1 MLVRFWG
8 VRGSIPSPLS
18 ASQIRSKISTVVE
31 RLRPCD
37 LETPESRERFLSS
50 LPPWLFGTS
59 GGNTPC
65 VEVRTQKNEVL
76 IFDAGSGIRELGIAA
91 SKETP
96 KPHAYSIFFSHF
108 HWDHIQGLPFFAPAY
123 DSGSTLDFYSP
134 VTELENILRSQ
145 MSQPT
150 FPVGMDVMAARKNFY
165 HLDHEISFG
174 STSVSYR
181 KMNHPGASYSFS
193 VTEGSKRF
201 IYATDTELSSEDF
214 YKTKENASFF
224 EGAELLVIDSQYT
237 LGEAIEKYNW
247 GHSAFSMA
255 VDFAST
261 WGIKKLVL
269 FHHDPTYDDKKLFG
283 IQQSARWYM
292 EHMSIHGID
301 VNLAVEGSEIQL

>member
-18 ASQIRSKISTVVE
+18 ASQLKSKISAVVE

-37 LETPESRERFLSS
+37 LETPFSKERFLSS
-50 LPPWLFGTS
+50 LPPWLFGTV

-65 VEVRTQKNEVL
+65 VEVRTQNNDVL

-91 SKETP
+91 SKEFP
-96 KPHAYSIFFSHF
+96 VPRAYHIFFSHF

-123 DSGSTLDFYSP
+123 DPGCKLDFYSP
-134 VTELENILRSQ
+134 VTELEKILRSQ
-145 MSQPT
+145 MLPPT
-150 FPVGMDVMAARKNFY
+150 FPVSMDVMAAKKDF
-165 HLDHEISFG
+165 HHIDHEIRFS
-174 STSVSYR
+174 STGVSYR

-193 VTEGSKRF
+193 VTEGAKRF
-201 IYATDTELSSEDF
+201 VYATDTELSSDDF
-214 YKTKENASFF
+214 LKTKENASFF
-224 EGAELLVIDSQYT
+224 DGTELLVIDSQYT

-261 WGIKKLVL
+261 WGIKKLIL

-292 EHMSIHGID
+292 EHMSIHGIE
-301 VNLAVEGSEIQL
+301 VSLATEGTEIRL